1 MSDLKYLTD
10 EERELTRCVC
20 DPRHACDDCR
30 PTRTLAIRLNEARAE
45 RIQYREKLLERLGL
59 KDGDGVSVLA
69 AVRELAELKKE
80 NITDVVTQTISL
92 PDGDHISSY
101 PATNATLPF

>member
-69 AVRELAELKKE
+69 AVRELASQHGLSLSEWRFETRTL
-80 NITDVVTQTISL
+80 DVV
-92 PDGDHISSY
+92 PV
-101 PATNATLPF
+101 PARASA